1 MSHHDVDEFDGWE
14 IYPQN
19 LHLSSLDVDDARIAG
34 RISWLAKELFVDK
47 SASKFSFLDQSYTWS
62 RLEICEEHFR
72 KLFTRLRVD
81 PSFLDI
87 VHVFCEKVR
96 PVEEGFNGFF
106 FNHSDQA
113 IWGSLTVNNKD
124 SSYSIGYNVKYVAR
138 HGRTTPKDPFSIRE
152 VGVYQHYSSLTQKC
166 SWVFL
171 QASEQLQDR
180 LRRTFQHCDDTAP
193 SNQFLLHSMILL
205 SLSEDWRDYLVYLE
219 EEFSM
224 LVDRGFY
231 ANIMGPQFEGD
242 VEANYSD
249 IRKLQI
255 LTDKLQRLRQILGLN
270 LRLCQRMKDSME
282 IIQRDPSIAI
292 PGGINSVQTKLNKFL
307 YDQQTSLDR
316 IQTLISRS
324 TGISQLVLNILEIRA
339 TEASKQMNVEMQ
351 KLTEQGVNENKLMKK
366 LTEQTT
372 QDTKS
377 MMIISLISAIFL
389 PATFLASLFG
399 SNFFV
404 YSQDGNMLTVASNFW
419 IYIVFTTIFSGAAI
433 AFWFLWKQR
442 RVRLPEADDLEMQG
456 RE

>member
-14 IYPQN
+14 VYPQN
-19 LHLSSLDVDDARIAG
+19 LRLSSLDVDDARVAD
-34 RISWLAKELFVDK
+34 RISRHAEELFVDK
-47 SASKFSFLDQSYTWS
+47 SASTFKHLELGAPNQDGLREVQFAQIQTIDKLRAAFRRPQNSLLFFLHQSYTWS

-72 KLFTRLRVD
+72 KLFTCLKVD
-81 PSFLDI
+81 PNFLDI
-87 VHVFCEKVR
+87 VHLFCEKVR

-106 FNHSDQA
+106 FNHSDQLLK
-113 IWGSLTVNNKD
+113 GNPTVNNMD
-124 SSYSIGYNVKYVAR
+124 SSYSIGYNVKYVAQ
-138 HGRTTPKDPFSIRE
+138 HGRTAPKDPFSIRE
-152 VGVYQHYSSLTQKC
+152 VGIYQHYSSLTQKC

-180 LRRTFQHCDDTAP
+180 LKRNFQCCDDTAP
-193 SNQFLLHSMILL
+193 SNQLLLHSMILL

-255 LTDKLQRLRQILGLN
+255 LTDKLQRLHQILSLN
-270 LRLCQRMKDSME
+270 LRLCQQLKDSME

-292 PGGINSVQTKLNKFL
+292 PGGIISVQTKLNKFL

-351 KLTEQGVNENKLMKK
+351 KLTEQGVNENTLMKK

-389 PATFLASLFG
+389 PATFLAVRSG
-399 SNFFV
+399 STLYV
-404 YSQDGNMLTVASNFW
+404 QKLRPAIVTIW
-419 IYIVFTTIFSGAAI
+419 I
-433 AFWFLWKQR
+433 
-442 RVRLPEADDLEMQG
+442 
-456 RE
+456 